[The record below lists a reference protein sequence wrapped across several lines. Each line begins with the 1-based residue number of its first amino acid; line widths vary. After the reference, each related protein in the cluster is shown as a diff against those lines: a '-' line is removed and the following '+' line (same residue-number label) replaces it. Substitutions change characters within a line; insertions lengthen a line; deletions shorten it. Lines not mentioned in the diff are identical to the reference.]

1 MKEKSKMKIKFK
13 GQLKTYLVWPIFMT
27 LLLLAVTIGI
37 AVIDYKAGILAAIA
51 TIIYFFVCMLLYFY
65 NRPKLMKELL
75 DFASDYSSIQ
85 KKLLKELSIP
95 YALIDS
101 EGKFL
106 WINADFDFLLK
117 KDNVKHKFLKQVF
130 ESLPEEYLDIEDE
143 KKDYE
148 VEFNDGYYRLEIKKI
163 PVGDTFATSNLISIG
178 DGEELLYAIYLFDQT
193 KIKMLQKQNFEQ
205 KMVAGL
211 IYIDNYE
218 EALES
223 VEDVRRS
230 LLVALIDRK
239 INKYIAGMNGIV
251 KKVEKDKYFI
261 AFTQRHLEVLQAGK
275 FSIIDDVKTVNI
287 GNEIGLTISIGLG
300 VNGDNYIQNC
310 DYSRVAIDLALGRG
324 GDQAVVKDREKI
336 YYYGGKSK
344 QVEKNT
350 RVKAR
355 VKAHALREILENK
368 DKVIIMG
375 HQIGDVD
382 SFGASVGIYRATKA
396 INKKAHIVINEVTTS
411 VRPMMDRLLGCSEYD
426 SEIFIKS
433 SEAVQLVDANTTVIV
448 VDVNRPSYTECPELL
463 EICKSIVVL
472 DHHRQSTEVIDN
484 AVLSYIEPYA
494 SSTCEMVSE
503 ILQYISDGIKLKP
516 TEADAV
522 YAGIVIDTNNFI
534 QQTGV
539 RTFEAAA
546 FLRRNGADITK
557 VRMMLRDDFEDYKV
571 KATAIKNVE
580 MFSENFAITVCPS
593 DNIVSPTVVGAKIA
607 NELLNI
613 NGILASFVVTNYN
626 NKMYISARSI
636 DEFSV
641 QLIMERL
648 GGGGHHNVAGAQLE
662 NISVEDACELVKGTV
677 KDMLDK
683 GEI

>member
-37 AVIDYKAGILAAIA
+37 AVIDYKAGILAAVA
-51 TIIYFFVCMLLYFY
+51 TIIYFVVCMLLYFY

-95 YALIDS
+95 YAIIDS
-101 EGKFL
+101 EGKLL
-106 WINADFDFLLK
+106 WMNADFDVLLK
-117 KDNVKHKFLKQVF
+117 KENVKHKFLKQVF
-130 ESLPEEYLDIEDE
+130 ESLPEEYLDITDE
-143 KKDYE
+143 KKDFE
-148 VEFNDGYYRLEIKKI
+148 VEFNEGYYRLEIKKI
-163 PVGDTFATSNLISIG
+163 PVADTFSSSNLISIG
-178 DGEELLYAIYLFDQT
+178 DGEELLFAIYLFDQT
-193 KIKMLQKQNFEQ
+193 KIKMLQKQNFDQ

-261 AFTQRHLEVLQAGK
+261 AFTQKHLEVLQAGK

-382 SFGASVGIYRATKA
+382 SFGASVGIYRAAKA

-463 EICKSIVVL
+463 EVCKSIVVL
-472 DHHRQSTEVIDN
+472 DHHRQSTEGIDN

-516 TEADAV
+516 SEADAV

-593 DNIVSPTVVGAKIA
+593 DNIISPTVVGAKVA

-613 NGILASFVVTNYN
+613 NGILASFVVTSYN

-662 NISVEDACELVKGTV
+662 NISAEDACELVKNTV
-677 KDMLDK
+677 RDMLDK